1 MVYENAVFGILIPE
15 RAVLNILYFQ
25 GPSGEQG
32 PRGEVGLKGDK
43 VGGNATKPH
52 PFNAVKPH
60 AGITC

>member
-1 MVYENAVFGILIPE
+1 M
-15 RAVLNILYFQ
+15 LNILYFQ

-52 PFNAVKPH
+52 PSNQYFQLLLNLA
-60 AGITC
+60 